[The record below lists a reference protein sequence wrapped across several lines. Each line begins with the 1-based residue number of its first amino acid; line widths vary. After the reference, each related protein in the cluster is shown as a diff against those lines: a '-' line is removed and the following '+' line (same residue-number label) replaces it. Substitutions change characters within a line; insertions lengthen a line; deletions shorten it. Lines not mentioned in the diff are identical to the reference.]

1 MRAELQAALAEFAL
15 CISYGPGRGNCSR
28 ISGERQVGVVWI
40 AAMAPAQSYHE
51 MVADALLAQPD
62 LLAVARDNALRWLA
76 NGAQAADMLRLWDRL
91 LAQAQAGP
99 AGMAELQRILRSAEP
114 ECQRLREFAP
124 LAGMI
129 PREQRRQARDLCGY
143 RH

>member
-1 MRAELQAALAEFAL
+1 L
-15 CISYGPGRGNCSR
+15 CSS
-28 ISGERQVGVVWI
+28 ISGGRQVGAAWI
-40 AAMAPAQSYHE
+40 AAMVPAQSYHE
-51 MVADALLAQPD
+51 MVADALLARPD
-62 LLAVARDNALRWLA
+62 LLAVARDNALRWLT
-76 NGAQAADMLRLWDRL
+76 NGAQAADMLQTWDRL

-99 AGMAELQRILRSAEP
+99 DGMAELQRILRSDEP

-129 PREQRRQARDLCGY
+129 PREKRRQARDLCGY

>member
-1 MRAELQAALAEFAL
+1 
-15 CISYGPGRGNCSR
+15 
-28 ISGERQVGVVWI
+28 
-40 AAMAPAQSYHE
+40 MAPAQSYHE

-62 LLAVARDNALRWLA
+62 LLAVARDNALRWIT

-99 AGMAELQRILRSAEP
+99 DGMAELQRILRSEEP
-114 ECQRLREFAP
+114 ACQRLREFAP

-129 PREQRRQARDLCGY
+129 PRKMRRQARDLCGY

>member
-1 MRAELQAALAEFAL
+1 LGGDDGASTWTLHLEAK
-15 CISYGPGRGNCSR
+15 
-28 ISGERQVGVVWI
+28 
-40 AAMAPAQSYHE
+40 
-51 MVADALLAQPD
+51 QPH
-62 LLAVARDNALRWLA
+62 DNGLRWLT
-76 NGAQAADMLRLWDRL
+76 NGAQAVDMLRLWDRL

-99 AGMAELQRILRSAEP
+99 DGMAELQRILRSAEP

-129 PREQRRQARDLCGY
+129 PPEKRRQARDLCGY